1 MERTIAYICEHCLQ
15 FEMSYTICAAA
26 VVVVAV
32 VDILFYSI
40 PFHSV
45 ENRIEQKTRPT
56 RYREIW
62 IDFLGSSDE
71 IKSRNKNQ
79 EKYEKFSHLKQF
91 RPKIY
96 FKHSVS
102 EKNNNKKQTPRG
114 VDTTATEKTV
124 NYIFETI
131 KLDERK

>member
-1 MERTIAYICEHCLQ
+1 MERTIAYIYEHCLQ
-15 FEMSYTICAAA
+15 FEMSYTICAA
-26 VVVVAV
+26 VAV

-56 RYREIW
+56 RYSEIW

-102 EKNNNKKQTPRG
+102 EKKTRNKPQEALIQLPQKR
-114 VDTTATEKTV
+114 
-124 NYIFETI
+124 
-131 KLDERK
+131 L